1 LPYNAHT
8 TANDAL
14 WAGLPLVTCAG
25 STFPGRVAASL
36 LRAARLPELIA
47 DSVPEYEAL
56 ALQLAQDRDRL
67 AALKARLDRNRATC
81 VLFDAARFAR
91 HIEAA
96 YAVMWKRLQ
105 RGEPPESFAVDPIW
119 E

>member
-1 LPYNAHT
+1 MPYNAHT

-36 LRAARLPELIA
+36 LRAVGLAELVTGSLA
-47 DSVPEYEAL
+47 EYEAL

-67 AALKARLDRNRATC
+67 AALKARLERNRATC
-81 VLFDAARFAR
+81 VLFDAERFAR

-96 YAVMWKRLQ
+96 YAAMWERSQ
-105 RGEPPESFAVDPIW
+105 RGEPPESFAVDPIS